1 MNDPRNDRQYEDLHR
16 KATEVVVRLGVVGL
30 LAYWCFA
37 IFRPFL
43 LALVWGVVLAVALR
57 PAYMVIERVTG
68 GRRKLAAILLV
79 LLCLGVVALPTLML
93 SGSLVDGVRLVSSS
107 LEQGQLRIPPAPDS
121 VAQWP
126 LVGPTVYKTWN
137 LASTSLETVL
147 VRFRPQVRAFGG
159 WLVALAKGAA
169 VAVLLSAVALVIA
182 AFLLARREA
191 ATRLAVDIGA
201 RIAGERGAEAVR
213 LAGQTI
219 RSVATGVVG
228 VAAIQAAM
236 AAVGLVLAGVPGAGL
251 WSLLILVLAVA
262 QLPPLVVLG
271 PAILYLVATDSGT
284 VTIVLFSVWSL
295 VVVFSDTLLKPL
307 LLGRGSSA
315 PVPVILIGAIG
326 GLLLHGVIGLFVG
339 AVVFS
344 TGYRLFGVWIAQNP
358 DAGLEQE
365 PAPPPEPGPSPA

>member
-1 MNDPRNDRQYEDLHR
+1 M
-16 KATEVVVRLGVVGL
+16 
-30 LAYWCFA
+30 
-37 IFRPFL
+37 
-43 LALVWGVVLAVALR
+43 
-57 PAYMVIERVTG
+57 
-68 GRRKLAAILLV
+68 
-79 LLCLGVVALPTLML
+79 
-93 SGSLVDGVRLVSSS
+93 
-107 LEQGQLRIPPAPDS
+107 RIPPAPDS